1 MPRPGGGGPPAPG
14 PMPPGGPA
22 PPQMQRPGMLP
33 GGAPAQGGPPMGQ
46 NGAGMRPPGGQQLD
60 WRQLVQAVQQS
71 NPNIK
76 PDVLAE
82 AVNQFLPMMNAQSQ
96 QEWRMVSLQIREQ
109 ALQQREQ
116 QFMLAE
122 QGRNTRAS
130 ESADTRRDVAETG
143 AAARRDVAQ
152 TGAASRES
160 IADKNRVSRETIAR
174 MTVDERREAMEAGLV
189 TRQEIADAMIA
200 SREREGA
207 ANRGSR
213 EENQALN
220 REQRGDQ
227 FQQREHRLEQALDL
241 RSDATWERLEQQKQA
256 AMERAEQNKW
266 KQGVAEVKTL
276 IDEQDKHIRTKIAA
290 SNILSATQRKK
301 MLEEADKVN
310 AEQLTAM
317 RTRAK
322 GGSSAPAGQTD
333 QPPAEALK
341 EGQVTTFENGQ
352 KWTLK
357 GGKPER
363 VP

>member
-1 MPRPGGGGPPAPG
+1 MARA
-14 PMPPGGPA
+14 
-22 PPQMQRPGMLP
+22 
-33 GGAPAQGGPPMGQ
+33 GAADLTKRDLAQLS
-46 NGAGMRPPGGQQLD
+46 A
-60 WRQLVQAVQQS
+60 AT
-71 NPNIK
+71 K
-76 PDVLAE
+76 AELAKLSATE
-82 AVNQFLPMMNAQSQ
+82 K
-96 QEWRMVSLQIREQ
+96 RSLTEYV
-109 ALQQREQ
+109 
-116 QFMLAE
+116 E
-122 QGRNTRAS
+122 QGRNERFARS
-130 ESADTRRDVAETG
+130 EGGREQRFQQADTTRRD
-143 AAARRDVAQ
+143 
-152 TGAASRES
+152 
-160 IADKNRVSRETIAR
+160 IATENRT
-174 MTVDERREAMEAGLV
+174 
-189 TRQEIADAMIA
+189 
-200 SREREGA
+200 
-207 ANRGSR
+207 SR
-213 EENQALN
+213 EENQTLN